1 MDDTTEARVVDGPG
15 EWAGRR
21 ADARRNHEKVL
32 AAATEIFTEH
42 GMDATIPQV
51 AERAGV
57 GKATVYRSYPTKADL
72 VRALAQVH
80 VDWLRDRV
88 LRATEEAAT
97 DAHRALG
104 GLLEDAMHRLAAD
117 RLMVEVM
124 AAVDEEE
131 LPVGADLDGLLER
144 GREQGTLRADP
155 TGMDVLVLAAGCA
168 RALLELG
175 IRDPA
180 LWRRYAELCLAAFRP

>member
-1 MDDTTEARVVDGPG
+1 VDDIAQPPVADGSP

-32 AAATEIFTEH
+32 AAATEVFTEH

-80 VDWLRDRV
+80 VDWLRDRIN
-88 LRATEEAAT
+88 RASEEAAT
-97 DAHRALG
+97 DAYRALG

-117 RLMVEVM
+117 KLMVEVM
-124 AAVDEEE
+124 AAVEEDD
-131 LPVGADLDGLLER
+131 LPVAADLDRVLEL
-144 GREQGTLRADP
+144 GREQGTLRDDV
-155 TGMDVLVLAAGCA
+155 TGMDVAILAAGCA
-168 RALLELG
+168 RALLGLE

-180 LWRRYAELCLAAFRP
+180 VWRRYAELCLAAFRP